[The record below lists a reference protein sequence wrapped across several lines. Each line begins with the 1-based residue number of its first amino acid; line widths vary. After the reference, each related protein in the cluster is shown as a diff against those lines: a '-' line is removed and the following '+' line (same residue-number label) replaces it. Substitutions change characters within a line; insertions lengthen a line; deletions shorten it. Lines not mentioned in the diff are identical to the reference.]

1 METQQDGQTDESH
14 FLALPFD
21 FVPGGAIFDCD
32 GTLADT
38 MPLHY
43 RAWCDTLSPLG
54 CPFPE
59 DQFYAWGGST
69 AEEIIERLNA
79 LHGLHIDAAATAH
92 AKEHLYRT
100 LIPRIAPVA
109 AIVAEA
115 ERLYAAGCPLGVASG
130 GMHLMVEETLKTLG
144 IRSLFRTIVA
154 ADDVERGKPDPE
166 PFLTVAQHLGVAPE
180 ACVVYED
187 SPAGFEA
194 ARRAGM
200 RVVDVRPHLERIR
213 DDAEQ
218 ALDETK

>member
-1 METQQDGQTDESH
+1 MDTQHDREINESH
-14 FLALPFD
+14 FLRLPYD
-21 FVPGGAIFDCD
+21 FVPAAAIFDCD

-43 RAWCDTLSPLG
+43 RAWCDTLTPLG

-59 DQFYAWGGST
+59 EQFYAWGGSP

-79 LHGLHIDAAATAH
+79 EHGLSIDAAATAH

-100 LIPRIAPVA
+100 LIPQIAPVA

-115 ERLYAAGCPLGVASG
+115 ERLHAAGCPLGVASG
-130 GMHLMVEETLKTLG
+130 GMHLMVEETLETLG
-144 IRSLFRTIVA
+144 IRPLFRTVVA

-166 PFLTVAQHLGVAPE
+166 PFLAVAEHLGVAPE

-213 DDAEQ
+213 ADAEQ
-218 ALDETK
+218 ALDAAE

>member
-1 METQQDGQTDESH
+1 MQQQNDRAPDQAGH
-14 FLALPFD
+14 FLTLPYD
-21 FVPGGAIFDCD
+21 FVPAGAIFDCD

-59 DQFYAWGGST
+59 EQFYAWGGST

-79 LHGLHIDAAATAH
+79 LHGLSID
-92 AKEHLYRT
+92 
-100 LIPRIAPVA
+100 
-109 AIVAEA
+109 
-115 ERLYAAGCPLGVASG
+115 AGCPLGVASG
-130 GMHLMVEETLKTLG
+130 GMHLMVEETLETLG
-144 IRSLFRTIVA
+144 IRSLFRTVVA
-154 ADDVERGKPDPE
+154 ADDVERGKPDPL
-166 PFLTVAQHLGVAPE
+166 PFLTVARHLGVAPE

-213 DDAEQ
+213 EDAEQ
-218 ALDETK
+218 ALDAAR